1 MIQSKEKKDRD
12 ATFSKPLFRS
22 PFYDFFAAQETEGH
36 WYNWNGYKSPTIL
49 SDEELEYF
57 SIRSTSSVFDISPLN
72 KYRII
77 GPQAEEFLNKLTVRN
92 VAKQNVATVKY
103 TLWCDQE
110 GFVIDDGTL
119 FRISKDDFRLCSQE
133 KHLPWLIDTS
143 HGFDVEIIDESK
155 DICGLSIQGP
165 TSASILRLLGVDGID
180 NLKPFRLIQTKIS
193 NMPILISRTG
203 FTGDL
208 GYEIFM
214 KNNAANEIIEKVWN
228 AGTKHG
234 LMAIGYN
241 ALNMARV
248 EAGFLVAN
256 IDFISSD
263 HAIRPDRC
271 RRPDDLGLGWLVD
284 LNKGFFNGKK
294 AIVNSKLKSDTA
306 FKIYALEI
314 DGKEPVEGSIIYYNK
329 KEEVGTVTSAIWSP
343 MTKKSIALAQLEL
356 ESSKSIRDDLWVEIY
371 ALKELQYYKLMK
383 KVSIVK
389 PPFINLARRSACPP
403 SEF

>member
-1 MIQSKEKKDRD
+1 MIKSKETKDRD
-12 ATFSKPLFRS
+12 ATFNEPLFRS

-57 SIRSTSSVFDISPLN
+57 SIRSTCSVFDITPLN
-72 KYRII
+72 KYRVV

-92 VAKQNVATVKY
+92 VTKQNAATVKY

-119 FRISKDDFRLCSQE
+119 FRISDNDFRLCSQE
-133 KHLPWLIDTS
+133 KHLPWMIDTS
-143 HGFDVEIIDESK
+143 YGFDVEIIDETK
-155 DICGLSIQGP
+155 LICGISLQGP
-165 TSASILRLLGVDGID
+165 TSASILRLLGVNGID
-180 NLKPFRLIQTKIS
+180 NLKPFHIIQTKIS
-193 NMPILISRTG
+193 NMKIMISRTG

-214 KNNAANEIIEKVWN
+214 KNNVANKIIERVWK
-228 AGTKHG
+228 AGTNHG
-234 LMAIGYN
+234 LTAIGYN
-241 ALNMARV
+241 ALNMARI
-248 EAGFLVAN
+248 EAGFIVAN

-263 HAIRPDRC
+263 HAIRPNRC
-271 RRPDDLGLGWLVD
+271 RRPEDLGLGWLVD
-284 LNKGFFNGKK
+284 LNEGFFNGKK
-294 AIVNSKLKSDTA
+294 AIVNSKIENGTA
-306 FKIYALEI
+306 SKIYALEI

-329 KEEVGTVTSAIWSP
+329 KDEVGTVTSAIWSP
-343 MTKKSIALAQLEL
+343 MAKKSIALAQLEL
-356 ESSKSIRDDLWVEIY
+356 GSSNSIMDNLWVEIY

-383 KVSIVK
+383 KVTVVK

-403 SEF
+403 ANY

>member
-1 MIQSKEKKDRD
+1 MIKSKEKKDRD
-12 ATFSKPLFRS
+12 KTFNEPLFRS
-22 PFYDFFAAQETEGH
+22 PFYNFFASRETEGH

-57 SIRSTSSVFDISPLN
+57 SIRSTCSIFDISPLN

-77 GPQAEEFLNKLTVRN
+77 GPQAENFLNKLTVRN

-119 FRISKDDFRLCSQE
+119 FRISDNDFLLCSQE

-143 HGFDVEIIDESK
+143 YGFDVKIIDESK
-155 DICGLSIQGP
+155 DICGISLQGP
-165 TSASILRLLGVDGID
+165 TSASILRLLGLKGID
-180 NLKPFRLIQTKIS
+180 NLKPFHLFQTKIS
-193 NMPILISRTG
+193 NIPIMISRTG

-208 GYEIFM
+208 GYEMFLE
-214 KNNAANEIIEKVWN
+214 NNMADKIIEKIWN
-228 AGTKHG
+228 AGTNHG
-234 LMAIGYN
+234 LTAIGYN
-241 ALNMARV
+241 ALNIARI
-248 EAGFLVAN
+248 EAGFIVAN

-263 HAIRPDRC
+263 HAVRPNRC

-294 AIVNSKLKSDTA
+294 AIVNSRLENNTA
-306 FKIYALEI
+306 FKICALEI

-329 KEEVGTVTSAIWSP
+329 KDEVGTVTSAVWSP
-343 MTKKSIALAQLEL
+343 MTKKSIALAQLKL
-356 ESSKSIRDDLWVEIY
+356 SSSKSLVDNLWVEIY
-371 ALKELQYYKLMK
+371 AMKELQYYKLMK

-389 PPFINLARRSACPP
+389 PPFINSARRSACPP
-403 SEF
+403 LDY

>member
-1 MIQSKEKKDRD
+1 MIKSKDKKDRD
-12 ATFSKPLFRS
+12 STFNEPLFRS

-57 SIRSTSSVFDISPLN
+57 SIRSTCSVFDISPLN
-72 KYRII
+72 KYRIA

-92 VAKQNVATVKY
+92 VAKQNVATVRY

-119 FRISKDDFRLCSQE
+119 FRISDNEFRLCSQE

-143 HGFDVEIIDESK
+143 HGFDVEIIDETK
-155 DICGLSIQGP
+155 NICGVSLQGP
-165 TSASILRLLGVDGID
+165 TSASILRLLGVKEID
-180 NLKPFRLIQTKIS
+180 NLKPFHILQTKLS
-193 NMPILISRTG
+193 NIPIMISRTG

-214 KNNAANEIIEKVWN
+214 KNNAANKVIERVWN
-228 AGTKHG
+228 AGTDFG
-234 LMAIGYN
+234 LTAIGYN
-241 ALNMARV
+241 ALNMARI
-248 EAGFLVAN
+248 EAGFIVAN

-263 HAIRPDRC
+263 HAIRPNRC
-271 RRPDDLGLGWLVD
+271 RRPEDLGLGWLVD

-294 AIVNSKLKSDTA
+294 AIVNSKKENGTA
-306 FKIYALEI
+306 SKIYALEI

-343 MTKKSIALAQLEL
+343 MAKKSIALAQLEL
-356 ESSKSIRDDLWVEIY
+356 GSSNSIMDNLWVEIY

-383 KVSIVK
+383 KVTVVK

-403 SEF
+403 VNY

>member
-1 MIQSKEKKDRD
+1 MIQSKDKRDRD
-12 ATFSKPLFRS
+12 TTFSEPLFQS

-49 SDEELEYF
+49 SDDELEYF
-57 SIRSTSSVFDISPLN
+57 SIRSTCSVFDITPLN
-72 KYRII
+72 KYRIV
-77 GPQAEEFLNKLTVRN
+77 GPQAEEFLNKLTVRD
-92 VAKQNVATVKY
+92 VTKQNVATVKY

-119 FRISKDDFRLCSQE
+119 FRISDNDFRLCSQE

-143 HGFDVEIIDESK
+143 YGFDVEIIDESK
-155 DICGLSIQGP
+155 HICGISLQGP
-165 TSASILRLLGVDGID
+165 TSAAILRLLGVTGID
-180 NLKPFRLIQTKIS
+180 NLKPFHLFQTKIS
-193 NMPILISRTG
+193 NMPVMISRTG

-214 KNNAANEIIEKVWN
+214 KNNVAKKIIERVWN
-228 AGTKHG
+228 AGTNHG
-234 LMAIGYN
+234 LTAIGYN
-241 ALNMARV
+241 ALNMARI

-256 IDFISSD
+256 IDFIPSD

-271 RRPDDLGLGWLVD
+271 RRPEDLGLGWLVD
-284 LNKGFFNGKK
+284 FNKGFFNGKK
-294 AIVNSKLKSDTA
+294 AILNKKLKSCNA

-314 DGKEPVEGSIIYYNK
+314 DGKEPVEGSIIYCNK
-329 KEEVGTVTSAIWSP
+329 KDEVGTVTSAIWSP
-343 MTKKSIALAQLEL
+343 MTKKSIALAQLKL
-356 ESSKSIRDDLWVEIY
+356 DSPKSKMENLWVEIY

-389 PPFINLARRSACPP
+389 PPFISLARRSACPP
-403 SEF
+403 ANY

>member
-1 MIQSKEKKDRD
+1 MIMSKEKKDRD
-12 ATFSKPLFRS
+12 ITFNEPLFRS
-22 PFYDFFAAQETEGH
+22 PFYDFFASRETEGH

-57 SIRSTSSVFDISPLN
+57 SIRSTCSIFDISPLN

-77 GPQAEEFLNKLTVRN
+77 GPEAEAFLNKLTVRN

-119 FRISKDDFRLCSQE
+119 FRMSDNDFRLCSQE

-143 HGFDVEIIDESK
+143 YGFDVEIIDESK
-155 DICGLSIQGP
+155 DICGISLQGP
-165 TSASILRLLGVDGID
+165 TSASILRLLGLKGID
-180 NLKPFRLIQTKIS
+180 NLKPFHLFQTKIS
-193 NMPILISRTG
+193 SMPVTISRTG

-214 KNNAANEIIEKVWN
+214 KNSVANKIIEKVWK
-228 AGTKHG
+228 AGSKHG
-234 LMAIGYN
+234 LTAIGYN
-241 ALNMARV
+241 ALNMARI
-248 EAGFLVAN
+248 EAGFIVAN
-256 IDFISSD
+256 VDFISSD
-263 HAIRPDRC
+263 HAIRSDRC
-271 RRPDDLGLGWLVD
+271 RRPDNLGLGWLVD
-284 LNKGFFNGKK
+284 TDKGFFNGKK
-294 AIVNSKLKSDTA
+294 AIMNSKLENNTA
-306 FKIYALEI
+306 FRVYALEI

-329 KEEVGTVTSAIWSP
+329 KDEVGTVTSAVWSP
-343 MTKKSIALAQLEL
+343 MAKKSIALAQLNL
-356 ESSKSIRDDLWVEIY
+356 GSSKSMAENLWVEIY

-389 PPFINLARRSACPP
+389 PPFIKLVRRSACPP
-403 SEF
+403 LDY

>member
-1 MIQSKEKKDRD
+1 MINSKEKKDRD
-12 ATFSKPLFRS
+12 KTFNEPLFRS
-22 PFYDFFAAQETEGH
+22 PFYNFFASRETEGN

-57 SIRSTSSVFDISPLN
+57 SIRSTCSIFDISPLN

-77 GPQAEEFLNKLTVRN
+77 GPQAENVLNKLTVRN

-103 TLWCDQE
+103 TLWCNQE

-119 FRISKDDFRLCSQE
+119 FRISDNDFLLCSQE

-143 HGFDVEIIDESK
+143 YGFDVKIIDESK
-155 DICGLSIQGP
+155 DICGISLQGP
-165 TSASILRLLGVDGID
+165 TSASILRLLGLKGID
-180 NLKPFRLIQTKIS
+180 NLKPFHLFQTKIS
-193 NMPILISRTG
+193 NIPIMISRTG

-208 GYEIFM
+208 GYEMFLE
-214 KNNAANEIIEKVWN
+214 NNMADKIIEKIWN
-228 AGTKHG
+228 AGTNHG
-234 LMAIGYN
+234 LTAIGYN
-241 ALNMARV
+241 ALNIARI
-248 EAGFLVAN
+248 EAGFIVAN

-263 HAIRPDRC
+263 HAVRPNRC

-284 LNKGFFNGKK
+284 LNKGFFNGKN
-294 AIVNSKLKSDTA
+294 AIVNSRLENNTA
-306 FKIYALEI
+306 FKICALEI

-329 KEEVGTVTSAIWSP
+329 KDEVGTVTSAVWSP
-343 MTKKSIALAQLEL
+343 MTKKSIALAQLKL
-356 ESSKSIRDDLWVEIY
+356 SSSKSMVDNLWVEIY

-389 PPFINLARRSACPP
+389 PPFINSARRSACPP
-403 SEF
+403 LDY

>member
-1 MIQSKEKKDRD
+1 MITSKEKKDRD
-12 ATFSKPLFRS
+12 ITFNEPLFRS
-22 PFYDFFAAQETEGH
+22 PFYDFFASRETEGH

-57 SIRSTSSVFDISPLN
+57 SIRSTCSIFDISPLN

-77 GPQAEEFLNKLTVRN
+77 GPEAEAFLNKLTVRN
-92 VAKQNVATVKY
+92 VAKQNIATVKY

-119 FRISKDDFRLCSQE
+119 FRISDNDFRLCSQE

-143 HGFDVEIIDESK
+143 YGFDVEIIDESK
-155 DICGLSIQGP
+155 DICGISLQGP
-165 TSASILRLLGVDGID
+165 TSASILRLLGLKRID
-180 NLKPFRLIQTKIS
+180 NLKPFHLVQTKIS
-193 NMPILISRTG
+193 NMPVTISRTG

-214 KNNAANEIIEKVWN
+214 KNSVANKIIEKVWK
-228 AGTKHG
+228 AGSKHG
-234 LMAIGYN
+234 LTAIGYN
-241 ALNMARV
+241 ALNMARI
-248 EAGFLVAN
+248 EAGFIVAN
-256 IDFISSD
+256 VDFISSD
-263 HAIRPDRC
+263 HAIRSDRC

-284 LNKGFFNGKK
+284 TDKGFFNGKK
-294 AIVNSKLKSDTA
+294 AIVNSKLENKTA
-306 FKIYALEI
+306 FRVYALEI

-329 KEEVGTVTSAIWSP
+329 KDEVGTVTSAVWSP
-343 MTKKSIALAQLEL
+343 MAKKSIALAQLNL
-356 ESSKSIRDDLWVEIY
+356 VSSKSMVENLWVEIY

-389 PPFINLARRSACPP
+389 PPFIHLARRSACPP
-403 SEF
+403 LDY

>member
-119 FRISKDDFRLCSQE
+119 FRISDNEFRLCSQE

-143 HGFDVEIIDESK
+143 HGFDVEIIDETK
-155 DICGLSIQGP
+155 NICGVSLQGP
-165 TSASILRLLGVDGID
+165 TSASILRLLGIKGID
-180 NLKPFRLIQTKIS
+180 NLKPFHILQTKLS
-193 NMPILISRTG
+193 NNPIMISRTG

-214 KNNAANEIIEKVWN
+214 KNNAANKVIEKVWK
-228 AGTKHG
+228 AGTDYG

-241 ALNMARV
+241 ALNMARI
-248 EAGFLVAN
+248 EAGFIVAN

-263 HAIRPDRC
+263 HAIRPNRC
-271 RRPDDLGLGWLVD
+271 RRPEDLGLGWLVD

-294 AIVNSKLKSDTA
+294 AIVNSNKVNGTTS
-306 FKIYALEI
+306 KIYALEI

-343 MTKKSIALAQLEL
+343 MAKKSIALAQLEL
-356 ESSKSIRDDLWVEIY
+356 GSTNSIMDNLWVEIY

-383 KVSIVK
+383 KVTVVK

-403 SEF
+403 ANY

>member
-1 MIQSKEKKDRD
+1 MITSKEKKDRD
-12 ATFSKPLFRS
+12 ITFNEPLFRS
-22 PFYDFFAAQETEGH
+22 PFYDFFASRETEGH

-57 SIRSTSSVFDISPLN
+57 SIRSTCSIFDISPLN

-77 GPQAEEFLNKLTVRN
+77 GPEAEAFLNKLTVRN

-119 FRISKDDFRLCSQE
+119 FRISDNDFRLCSQE

-143 HGFDVEIIDESK
+143 YGFDVEIIDESK
-155 DICGLSIQGP
+155 DICGISLQGP
-165 TSASILRLLGVDGID
+165 TSASILRLLGLKGID
-180 NLKPFRLIQTKIS
+180 NLKPFHLFQTKIS
-193 NMPILISRTG
+193 NMPVTISRTG

-214 KNNAANEIIEKVWN
+214 KNSVANKIIEKVWK
-228 AGTKHG
+228 AGSKHG
-234 LMAIGYN
+234 LTAIGYN
-241 ALNMARV
+241 ALNMARI
-248 EAGFLVAN
+248 EAGFIVAN
-256 IDFISSD
+256 VDFISSD
-263 HAIRPDRC
+263 HAIRSDRC
-271 RRPDDLGLGWLVD
+271 RRPDNLGLGWLVD
-284 LNKGFFNGKK
+284 TDKGFFNGKK
-294 AIVNSKLKSDTA
+294 AIMNSKLENKTA
-306 FKIYALEI
+306 FRVYALEI

-329 KEEVGTVTSAIWSP
+329 KDEVGTVTSAVWSP
-343 MTKKSIALAQLEL
+343 MAKKSIALAQLNL
-356 ESSKSIRDDLWVEIY
+356 VSSKSMAENLWVEIY

-403 SEF
+403 LDY

>member
-1 MIQSKEKKDRD
+1 MIQPKDKKDRD
-12 ATFSKPLFRS
+12 TIFSEPLFRS
-22 PFYDFFAAQETEGH
+22 PFYDFFASQETEGH

-57 SIRSTSSVFDISPLN
+57 SIRSTCSVFDITPLN
-72 KYRII
+72 KYRIV
-77 GPQAEEFLNKLTVRN
+77 GPQAEEFLNKLTVRD

-119 FRISKDDFRLCSQE
+119 FRISDNDFRLCSQE

-143 HGFDVEIIDESK
+143 HGFDVKIIDETK
-155 DICGLSIQGP
+155 HICGISLQGP
-165 TSASILRLLGVDGID
+165 TAASILRLLGVNGID
-180 NLKPFRLIQTKIS
+180 NLKPFHLFQTKIS
-193 NMPILISRTG
+193 NMPIMISRTG

-214 KNNAANEIIEKVWN
+214 KNNVANKIIERVWK
-228 AGTKHG
+228 AGSNHG
-234 LMAIGYN
+234 LTAIGYN
-241 ALNMARV
+241 ALNMARI
-248 EAGFLVAN
+248 EAGFIVAN

-263 HAIRPDRC
+263 HAIRPNRC

-294 AIVNSKLKSDTA
+294 AIVNSKLADSSA

-329 KEEVGTVTSAIWSP
+329 KDEVGTVTSAIWSP
-343 MTKKSIALAQLEL
+343 MTKKSIALAQLKL
-356 ESSKSIRDDLWVEIY
+356 CPSKSNMENLWVEIY
-371 ALKELQYYKLMK
+371 SLKELQYYKLMK

-389 PPFINLARRSACPP
+389 PPFISLARRSACPP
-403 SEF
+403 ANY

>member
-1 MIQSKEKKDRD
+1 MQSKEKKDRD
-12 ATFSKPLFRS
+12 TTFSSPLFRS
-22 PFYDFFAAQETEGH
+22 PFYDFFAAQEAEGN

-57 SIRSTSSVFDISPLN
+57 SIRSTCSVFDITPLN
-72 KYRII
+72 KYRIV

-92 VAKQNVATVKY
+92 VSKQNVATVKY
-103 TLWCDQE
+103 TLWCDQQ

-119 FRISKDDFRLCSQE
+119 FRFSDSDFRLCSQE

-155 DICGLSIQGP
+155 GICGISLQGP
-165 TSASILRLLGVDGID
+165 TSAAILRLLDVNGID
-180 NLKPFRLIQTKIS
+180 NLKPFHLTQTKIS
-193 NMPILISRTG
+193 NIPVMISRTG

-214 KNNAANEIIEKVWN
+214 KNGVAHKFIERVWN
-228 AGTKHG
+228 AGTNYG
-234 LMAIGYN
+234 LTAIGYN
-241 ALNMARV
+241 ALNMARI
-248 EAGFLVAN
+248 EAGYIVAN

-263 HAIRPDRC
+263 HAVRPNRC

-284 LNKGFFNGKK
+284 LKKGFFNGKR
-294 AIVNSKLKSDTA
+294 AILKSKFEDSSA

-314 DGKEPVEGSIIYYNK
+314 DGKEPAEGSIIYYNK
-329 KEEVGTVTSAIWSP
+329 KDEVGTVTSAIWSP
-343 MTKKSIALAQLEL
+343 MTKKSIALAQLKL
-356 ESSKSIRDDLWVEIY
+356 GSSKSEIENLWVEIY
-371 ALKELQYYKLMK
+371 SLKELQYHKLMK

-389 PPFINLARRSACPP
+389 PPFINLARRFSCPP
-403 SEF
+403 PNC

>member
-1 MIQSKEKKDRD
+1 MQSKEKKDRD
-12 ATFSKPLFRS
+12 TTFSSPLFRS
-22 PFYDFFAAQETEGH
+22 PFYDFFAAQEAGGN

-57 SIRSTSSVFDISPLN
+57 SIRSTCSVFDITPLN
-72 KYRII
+72 KYRIV

-92 VAKQNVATVKY
+92 VSKQNVATVKY
-103 TLWCDQE
+103 TLWCDQQ

-119 FRISKDDFRLCSQE
+119 FRFSDSDFRLCSQE

-155 DICGLSIQGP
+155 GICGISLQGP
-165 TSASILRLLGVDGID
+165 TSAAILRLLDVNGID
-180 NLKPFRLIQTKIS
+180 NLKPFHLTQTKIS
-193 NMPILISRTG
+193 NIPVMISRTG

-214 KNNAANEIIEKVWN
+214 KNGVAHKFIERVWN
-228 AGTKHG
+228 AGTNYG
-234 LMAIGYN
+234 LTAIGYN
-241 ALNMARV
+241 ALNMARI
-248 EAGFLVAN
+248 EAGYIVAN

-263 HAIRPDRC
+263 HAVRPNRC

-284 LNKGFFNGKK
+284 LKKGFFNGKR
-294 AIVNSKLKSDTA
+294 AILKSKFEDSSA

-314 DGKEPVEGSIIYYNK
+314 DGKEPAEGSIIYYNK
-329 KEEVGTVTSAIWSP
+329 KDEVGTVTSAIWSP
-343 MTKKSIALAQLEL
+343 MTKKSIALAQLKL
-356 ESSKSIRDDLWVEIY
+356 GSSKSEMENLWVEIY
-371 ALKELQYYKLMK
+371 SLKELQYHKLMK

-389 PPFINLARRSACPP
+389 PPFINLARRFSCPP
-403 SEF
+403 PNC

>member
-1 MIQSKEKKDRD
+1 MQSKEKKDRD
-12 ATFSKPLFRS
+12 TTFSSPLFRS
-22 PFYDFFAAQETEGH
+22 PFYDFFAAQEAEGN

-57 SIRSTSSVFDISPLN
+57 SIRSTCSVFDITPLN
-72 KYRII
+72 KYRIV

-92 VAKQNVATVKY
+92 VSKQNVATVKY
-103 TLWCDQE
+103 TLWCDQQ

-119 FRISKDDFRLCSQE
+119 FRFSDSDFRLCSQE

-155 DICGLSIQGP
+155 GICGISLQGP
-165 TSASILRLLGVDGID
+165 TSAAILRLLDVNGID
-180 NLKPFRLIQTKIS
+180 NLKPFHLTQTKIS
-193 NMPILISRTG
+193 NIPVMISRTG

-214 KNNAANEIIEKVWN
+214 KNGVAHKFIERVWN
-228 AGTKHG
+228 AGTNYG
-234 LMAIGYN
+234 LTAIGYN
-241 ALNMARV
+241 ALNMARI
-248 EAGFLVAN
+248 EAGYIVTN

-263 HAIRPDRC
+263 HAVRPNRC

-284 LNKGFFNGKK
+284 LKKGFFNGKR
-294 AIVNSKLKSDTA
+294 AILKSKFEDSSA

-314 DGKEPVEGSIIYYNK
+314 DGKEPAEGSIIYYNK
-329 KEEVGTVTSAIWSP
+329 KDEVGTVTSAIWSP
-343 MTKKSIALAQLEL
+343 MTKKSIALAQLKL
-356 ESSKSIRDDLWVEIY
+356 GSSKSEMENLWVEIY
-371 ALKELQYYKLMK
+371 SLKELQYHKLMK

-389 PPFINLARRSACPP
+389 PPFINLARRFSCPP
-403 SEF
+403 PNC

>member
-1 MIQSKEKKDRD
+1 MIQPKDKKDRD
-12 ATFSKPLFRS
+12 TIFSEPLFRS
-22 PFYDFFAAQETEGH
+22 PFYDFFASQETEGH

-57 SIRSTSSVFDISPLN
+57 SIRSTCSVFDITPLN
-72 KYRII
+72 KYRIV
-77 GPQAEEFLNKLTVRN
+77 GPQAEEFLNKLTVRD

-119 FRISKDDFRLCSQE
+119 FRISDNDFRLCSQE

-143 HGFDVEIIDESK
+143 HGFDVKIIDETK
-155 DICGLSIQGP
+155 HICGISLQGP
-165 TSASILRLLGVDGID
+165 TAASILRLLGVNGID
-180 NLKPFRLIQTKIS
+180 NLKPFHLFQTKIS
-193 NMPILISRTG
+193 NMPIMISRTG

-214 KNNAANEIIEKVWN
+214 KNNVANKIIERVWK
-228 AGTKHG
+228 AGSNHG
-234 LMAIGYN
+234 LTAIGYN
-241 ALNMARV
+241 ALNMARI
-248 EAGFLVAN
+248 EAGFIVAN

-263 HAIRPDRC
+263 HAIRPNRC

-294 AIVNSKLKSDTA
+294 AILNSKLEDSEA

-314 DGKEPVEGSIIYYNK
+314 DGKEPAEGSVIYYNK
-329 KEEVGTVTSAIWSP
+329 KDEVGTVTSAIWSP
-343 MTKKSIALAQLEL
+343 MAKKSIALAQLKL
-356 ESSKSIRDDLWVEIY
+356 GSSKSKMENLWVEIY
-371 ALKELQYYKLMK
+371 SLKELQYHKLMK

-403 SEF
+403 SNC

>member
-1 MIQSKEKKDRD
+1 MIKLKEKKDRD

-22 PFYDFFAAQETEGH
+22 PFYDFFAAQETEGN

-57 SIRSTSSVFDISPLN
+57 SIRSTCSVFDISPLN
-72 KYRII
+72 KYRIA
-77 GPQAEEFLNKLTVRN
+77 GPQAEDFLNKLTVRN
-92 VAKQNVATVKY
+92 VAKQNVATVRY

-119 FRISKDDFRLCSQE
+119 FRISDNEFRLCSQE

-143 HGFDVEIIDESK
+143 HGFDVEIIDETK
-155 DICGLSIQGP
+155 NICGVSLQGP
-165 TSASILRLLGVDGID
+165 TSASILRLLGIKGID
-180 NLKPFRLIQTKIS
+180 NLKPFHILQTKLS
-193 NMPILISRTG
+193 NIPIMISRTG

-214 KNNAANEIIEKVWN
+214 KNNAANKVIERVWN
-228 AGTKHG
+228 AGTDFG
-234 LMAIGYN
+234 LTAIGYN
-241 ALNMARV
+241 ALNMARI
-248 EAGFLVAN
+248 EAGFIVAN

-263 HAIRPDRC
+263 HAIRPNRC
-271 RRPDDLGLGWLVD
+271 RRPEDLGLGWLVD

-294 AIVNSKLKSDTA
+294 AIVNSKKENGTA
-306 FKIYALEI
+306 SKIYALEI

-343 MTKKSIALAQLEL
+343 MAKKSIALAQLEL
-356 ESSKSIRDDLWVEIY
+356 GSTNSIMDNLWVEIY

-383 KVSIVK
+383 KVTVVK

-403 SEF
+403 VNY

>member
-1 MIQSKEKKDRD
+1 MIKSKDRKDRD
-12 ATFSKPLFRS
+12 STFNEPLFRS

-57 SIRSTSSVFDISPLN
+57 SIRSTCSVFDISPLN
-72 KYRII
+72 KYRIV
-77 GPQAEEFLNKLTVRN
+77 GPQAEDFLNKLTVRD
-92 VAKQNVATVKY
+92 VAKQNIATVKY

-119 FRISKDDFRLCSQE
+119 FRMSDNDFRLCSQE

-143 HGFDVEIIDESK
+143 HGFDVEIIDDTK
-155 DICGLSIQGP
+155 NICGISLQGP
-165 TSASILRLLGVDGID
+165 TSASILRLLGVNGID
-180 NLKPFRLIQTKIS
+180 NLKPFHLFETKIS
-193 NMPILISRTG
+193 NMPIMISRTG

-214 KNNAANEIIEKVWN
+214 KNNVANKIIERVWK
-228 AGTKHG
+228 AGANHG
-234 LMAIGYN
+234 LTAIGYN
-241 ALNMARV
+241 ALNMARI
-248 EAGFLVAN
+248 EAGFIVAN

-263 HAIRPDRC
+263 HAIRPNRC

-294 AIVNSKLKSDTA
+294 AILNSKLENSA
-306 FKIYALEI
+306 GFKIYALEI

-329 KEEVGTVTSAIWSP
+329 KDEVGTVTSAIWSP
-343 MTKKSIALAQLEL
+343 MTKKSIALAQLKL
-356 ESSKSIRDDLWVEIY
+356 GSSESKMENLWVEIY
-371 ALKELQYYKLMK
+371 SLKELQYYKLMK

-403 SEF
+403 AKY

>member
-1 MIQSKEKKDRD
+1 MQSKEKKDRD
-12 ATFSKPLFRS
+12 TTFSSPLFRS
-22 PFYDFFAAQETEGH
+22 PFYDFFAAQEAEGN

-57 SIRSTSSVFDISPLN
+57 SIRSTCSVFDITPLN
-72 KYRII
+72 KYRIV

-92 VAKQNVATVKY
+92 VSKQNVATVKY
-103 TLWCDQE
+103 TLWCDQQ

-119 FRISKDDFRLCSQE
+119 FRFSDSDFRLCSQE

-155 DICGLSIQGP
+155 GICGISLQGP
-165 TSASILRLLGVDGID
+165 TSAAILRLLDVNGID
-180 NLKPFRLIQTKIS
+180 NLKPFHLTQTKIS
-193 NMPILISRTG
+193 NIPVMISRTG

-214 KNNAANEIIEKVWN
+214 KNGVAHKFIERVWN
-228 AGTKHG
+228 AGTNYG
-234 LMAIGYN
+234 LTAIGYN
-241 ALNMARV
+241 ALNMARI
-248 EAGFLVAN
+248 EAGYIVAN

-263 HAIRPDRC
+263 HAVRPNRC

-284 LNKGFFNGKK
+284 LKKGFFNGKR
-294 AIVNSKLKSDTA
+294 AILKSKFEDSSA

-314 DGKEPVEGSIIYYNK
+314 DGKEPAEGSIIYYNK
-329 KEEVGTVTSAIWSP
+329 KDEVGTVTSAIWSP
-343 MTKKSIALAQLEL
+343 MTKKSIALAQLKL
-356 ESSKSIRDDLWVEIY
+356 GSSKSEMENLWVEIY
-371 ALKELQYYKLMK
+371 SLKELQYHKLMK

-389 PPFINLARRSACPP
+389 PPFINLARRFSCPP
-403 SEF
+403 PNC

>member
-1 MIQSKEKKDRD
+1 MIKAKDKKDRD
-12 ATFSKPLFRS
+12 STFNEPLFRS
-22 PFYDFFAAQETEGH
+22 PFYEFFAAQETEGN

-57 SIRSTSSVFDISPLN
+57 SIRSTCSVFDISPLN
-72 KYRII
+72 KYKIV

-92 VAKQNVATVKY
+92 VTKQKVATVKY

-119 FRISKDDFRLCSQE
+119 FRISDNEFRLCSQE

-143 HGFDVEIIDESK
+143 HGFDVEIIDETK
-155 DICGLSIQGP
+155 NICGVSLQGP
-165 TSASILRLLGVDGID
+165 TSASILRLLGVKGID
-180 NLKPFRLIQTKIS
+180 NLKPFHILQTKLS
-193 NMPILISRTG
+193 NIPIMISRTG

-214 KNNAANEIIEKVWN
+214 KNNAANKVIERVWN
-228 AGTKHG
+228 AGTDFG
-234 LMAIGYN
+234 LTAIGYN
-241 ALNMARV
+241 ALNMARI
-248 EAGFLVAN
+248 EAGFIVAN

-263 HAIRPDRC
+263 HAIRPNRC
-271 RRPDDLGLGWLVD
+271 RRPEDLGLGWLVD

-294 AIVNSKLKSDTA
+294 AIVNSKKENGTA
-306 FKIYALEI
+306 SKIYALEI

-343 MTKKSIALAQLEL
+343 MAKKSIALAQLEL
-356 ESSKSIRDDLWVEIY
+356 GSTNPIMDNLWVEIY

-383 KVSIVK
+383 KATVVK

-403 SEF
+403 VNY